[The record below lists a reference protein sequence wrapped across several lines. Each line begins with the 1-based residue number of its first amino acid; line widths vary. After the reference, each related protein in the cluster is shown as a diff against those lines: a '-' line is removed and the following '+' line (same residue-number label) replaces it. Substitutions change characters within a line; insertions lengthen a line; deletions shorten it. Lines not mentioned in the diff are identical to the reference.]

1 MWYEIERICGHVEEL
16 QIYGTNIHGER
27 DKRASW
33 LASQPCDACKR
44 AARAK
49 ATDERSKAMGFTNE
63 MAGSQKQVV
72 WAKALRAKRA
82 EEIRECVE
90 KSGMWDAFINFA
102 NTKDAK
108 FWIDTRDVLFPVFWQ
123 NNLAEIKKFE
133 QN

>member
-1 MWYEIERICGHVEEL
+1 MWYEIERICGHVEEVQL
-16 QIYGTNIHGER
+16 YKTNVHGER
-27 DKRASW
+27 DKLASW
-33 LASQPCDACKR
+33 LASRPCDACKR

-49 ATDERSKAMGFTNE
+49 ATEERSKAMGFTNE

-72 WAKALRAKRA
+72 WAKALRIKRA
-82 EEIRECVE
+82 EEIRECAE
-90 KSGMWDAFINFA
+90 KSGMWSAFVNFA

-123 NNLAEIKKFE
+123 NNLKDIKKFE